1 MSQELK
7 AARMSFVPQACRQV
21 AQHVTCKGG
30 EAEAWIWTSN
40 ERANAVVFLGKSAK
54 PYKGHWF
61 YFRRPEAREA
71 FVKSA
76 FECARA
82 AAERKQTEAARKA
95 AARAA
100 GHALKVGDVLESSW
114 GYDQTN
120 IDYYQVTKLVGTQ
133 SVEIRQI
140 RKQSAEDGF
149 MTGKCV
155 PAVGH
160 FIGETTRRRVSDY
173 GKRNSVKINS
183 CANAYKIEPQE
194 IAPGVKVFKP
204 STWSSYA

>member
-7 AARMSFVPQACRQV
+7 ALRMSFIPQACRQV
-21 AQHVTCKGG
+21 AQHVKCKGG

-40 ERANAVVFLGKSAK
+40 DRANAVVFLGKSAK
-54 PYKGHWF
+54 PYKGASF

-71 FVKSA
+71 FVRSA
-76 FECARA
+76 FERARA
-82 AAERKQTEAARKA
+82 AAERKQAEATRKA

-120 IDYYQVTKLVGTQ
+120 IDYYQVTKLVGAQ
-133 SVEIRQI
+133 SVEIRKI
-140 RKQSAEDGF
+140 AKQSAEAGF
-149 MTGKCV
+149 MTGECV

-160 FIGETTRRRVSDY
+160 FVGEASRHRVSDY
-173 GKRNSVKINS
+173 GARNSVKVRS
-183 CANAYKIEPQE
+183 CANAYKIEPKE
-194 IAPGVKVFKP
+194 VAPGVKVFKP